1 MKNLTIV
8 GAQWGDEGKGK
19 IVDWLSSK
27 ADYVARFQGGNNAGH
42 TIKVDN
48 NIYKLNLLPSG
59 IIRNKKCLIGNGV
72 VLDPWA
78 LINEIKNLRNQK
90 IQIDKDNLFIAENV
104 CLILP
109 IHKIIDEIN
118 EMSLGNNLIGTTKK
132 GIGPAYEDK
141 VGRRA
146 IRLCDVSDHNNLK
159 NKIKS
164 LYNYHEP
171 RLIKFN
177 KNIDF
182 QKNYEELIEI
192 SSEIFNFSAPVWKII
207 NDAGKKNK
215 FILFEGAQG
224 SLLDID
230 FGTYP
235 YVTSSNTSSGQIFSG
250 TGFGIKENHNV
261 LGITKAYTTRVGS
274 GPFVTEL
281 DNEIGDHFVEKG
293 QEFGTVTKRK
303 RRCGWFDAVL
313 VGQSIAINGITDVV
327 LTKLDVLDELE
338 EIKVCVGYQTKQK
351 KYNYLPF
358 DENLYNEL
366 IPIYETIPGWQ
377 SPTFGLTTW
386 EELPKKA
393 QNYISFLESKIEKN
407 ISIVSTG
414 PDRAHTIDRNNLLGN
429 N

>member
-1 MKNLTIV
+1 MFYTIV
-8 GAQWGDEGKGK
+8 GTQWGDEGKGK

-42 TIKVDN
+42 TIKVDDN
-48 NIYKLNLLPSG
+48 VYKLNLLPSG

-78 LINEIKNLRNQK
+78 LINEIRNLRNQK

-109 IHKIIDEIN
+109 IHKLIDEIN
-118 EMSLGNNLIGTTKK
+118 ELSLGNNLIGTTKK

-146 IRLCDVSDHNNLK
+146 IRLCDLSDHDNLK

-164 LYNYHEP
+164 LYNFHEP
-171 RLIKFN
+171 RLSKF
-177 KNIDF
+177 KKSVDF
-182 QKNYEELIEI
+182 EKTCEELVKISTEI
-192 SSEIFNFSAPVWKII
+192 INFSAPVWKII
-207 NDAGKKNK
+207 NDAGKENK

-235 YVTSSNTSSGQIFSG
+235 YVTSSNTSAGQIFSG
-250 TGFGIKENHNV
+250 TGFGIKDNHNV

-303 RRCGWFDAVL
+303 RRCGWFDTVL

-338 EIKVCVGYQTKQK
+338 EIQVCVGYETKQK

-358 DENLYNEL
+358 DENIQNILM
-366 IPIYETIPGWQ
+366 PIYETIPGWQ
-377 SPTFGLTTW
+377 ESTFGLTSW
-386 EELPKKA
+386 DDLPKKA
-393 QNYISFLESKIEKN
+393 QSYIIVLESKIQKN
-407 ISIVSTG
+407 ISIISTG

>member
-1 MKNLTIV
+1 MFYTIV
-8 GAQWGDEGKGK
+8 GTQWGDEGKGK

-42 TIKVDN
+42 TIKVDDN
-48 NIYKLNLLPSG
+48 VYKLNLLPSG

-78 LINEIKNLRNQK
+78 LINEITNLRRQK
-90 IQIDKDNLFIAENV
+90 IKIDKENLFIAENV

-109 IHKIIDEIN
+109 IHKLIDEIN
-118 EMSLGNNLIGTTKK
+118 ELSLGNNLIGTTKK

-146 IRLCDVSDHNNLK
+146 IRLCDLSDHDNLK

-164 LYNYHEP
+164 LYNFHEP
-171 RLIKFN
+171 RLSKFK
-177 KNIDF
+177 KNLDF
-182 QKNYEELIEI
+182 EKTYEELVNISTEI
-192 SSEIFNFSAPVWKII
+192 INFSAPVWKII
-207 NDAGKKNK
+207 NDAGKENK

-235 YVTSSNTSSGQIFSG
+235 YVTSSNTSAGQIFSG
-250 TGFGIKENHNV
+250 TGFGIKDNHNV

-338 EIKVCVGYQTKQK
+338 EIQVCVGYETKHK

-358 DENLYNEL
+358 DENIQNILM
-366 IPIYETIPGWQ
+366 PIYETIPGWQ
-377 SPTFGLTTW
+377 ESTFGLTSW
-386 EELPKKA
+386 DDLPKKA
-393 QNYISFLESKIEKN
+393 QSYINFLESKIQKN
-407 ISIVSTG
+407 ISIISTG

>member
-1 MKNLTIV
+1 MFFTIV
-8 GAQWGDEGKGK
+8 GTQWGDEGKGK

-27 ADYVARFQGGNNAGH
+27 ADLVVRFQGGNNAGH
-42 TIKVDN
+42 TIKVDKDV
-48 NIYKLNLLPSG
+48 YKLNLLPSG

-78 LINEIKNLRNQK
+78 LITEISNLRNQE
-90 IQIDKDNLFIAENV
+90 ILIDKNNLLIAENV

-109 IHKIIDEIN
+109 IHKLIDEIN
-118 EMSLGNNLIGTTKK
+118 ELSRGNNIIGTTKK

-146 IRLCDVSDHNNLK
+146 IRLCDLSNHENLK
-159 NKIKS
+159 NKIKN
-164 LYNYHEP
+164 LYDYHEP
-171 RLIKFN
+171 RLKKYK
-177 KNIDF
+177 KNVDF
-182 QKNYEELIEI
+182 EKAFEDLAKI
-192 SSEIFNFSAPVWKII
+192 SSEIINFSAPIWKII
-207 NDAGKKNK
+207 NDAGKQNK

-281 DNEIGDHFVEKG
+281 DNEIGEHFVEKG

-303 RRCGWFDAVL
+303 RRCGWFDSVL

-327 LTKLDVLDELE
+327 LTKLDVLDEIE
-338 EIKVCVGYQTKQK
+338 EIKVCVGYEAEKK
-351 KYNYLPF
+351 KYDYLPF
-358 DENLYNEL
+358 DENLYEKL
-366 IPIYETIPGWQ
+366 VPIYETIPGWQ
-377 SPTFGLTTW
+377 TSTFGLNNW
-386 EELPKKA
+386 DDLPKKA
-393 QNYISFLESKIEKN
+393 QDYVRFLESKIEKN
-407 ISIVSTG
+407 ISIISTG
-414 PDRAHTIDRNNLLGN
+414 PDRIHTIDRNNLLSN